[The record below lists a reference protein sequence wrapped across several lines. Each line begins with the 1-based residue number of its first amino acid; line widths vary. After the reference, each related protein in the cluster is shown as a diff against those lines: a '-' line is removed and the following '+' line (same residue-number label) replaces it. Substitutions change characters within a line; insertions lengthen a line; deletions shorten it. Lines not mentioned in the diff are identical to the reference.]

1 MNYKQETLKSYNQFA
16 DYFDE
21 KFEDYKNVFIK
32 NKLEQINLLF
42 PNKSKILDLGAGP
55 GNQAVFFKNK
65 GHEVLCLDI
74 CEKFLEKCKE
84 KNLSTIKMDF
94 ENLSLPEK
102 SFDVVWA
109 YTSLLHVPKSKV
121 PAIIRKIKGLLR
133 KEGFFLISLKEGKGE
148 GFLEFRSGTRRWF
161 SLYTEKE
168 MKGLLKKDFK
178 VIKSW
183 RVRTENNK
191 VFIDYLCKKK

>member
-1 MNYKQETLKSYNQFA
+1 
-16 DYFDE
+16 
-21 KFEDYKNVFIK
+21 
-32 NKLEQINLLF
+32 
-42 PNKSKILDLGAGP
+42 
-55 GNQAVFFKNK
+55 
-65 GHEVLCLDI
+65 
-74 CEKFLEKCKE
+74 
-84 KNLSTIKMDF
+84 MDF